1 MFEFLVY
8 LAQSAIC
15 LATLYLI
22 YKVAMSYETLHSFNR
37 VLLLGSVVLSALLPL
52 CHVRIVKEYDA
63 APTVSA
69 IEIDDMVV
77 AEVAELGVDYIEYAY
92 EGLARDYTPEQAEK
106 YIDSVIL
113 DIIPLISQYE
123 INYDLLYE
131 KADTVTSFYYL
142 SLAADRMGGT

>member
-77 AEVAELGVDYIEYAY
+77 AQVAELGVDYIALLKDVKIFVKFILKELSHHLLENVYLILILMVERLLLLQIQMVY
-92 EGLARDYTPEQAEK
+92 FHHN
-106 YIDSVIL
+106 YICYICHV
-113 DIIPLISQYE
+113 
-123 INYDLLYE
+123 LYH
-131 KADTVTSFYYL
+131 F
-142 SLAADRMGGT
+142 